1 MAKRHWDAIDEQ
13 MEREGNATR
22 RAMRSVGQRPG
33 ARNNENHDRDRV
45 TAQERATRR
54 FLATS

>member
-1 MAKRHWDAIDEQ
+1 MGRREWTEMDEQ

-33 ARNNENHDRDRV
+33 ARNNDSHDRDRA
-45 TAQERATRR
+45 TAEQKATRR
-54 FLATS
+54 WLATS

>member
-1 MAKRHWDAIDEQ
+1 MGRREWTELDEQ

-33 ARNNENHDRDRV
+33 NKHSTAHDKDK
-45 TAQERATRR
+45 AT
-54 FLATS
+54 LS